1 MMGQDRGDHPLY
13 STANVSLLCETYRKE
28 KEEAGGWRGVGSP
41 LTLIFL
47 SVC

>member
-1 MMGQDRGDHPLY
+1 MSQDRGDHPLY
-13 STANVSLLCETYRKE
+13 STVNVSLLYGTYRKE
-28 KEEAGGWRGVGSP
+28 QEEDGGWRGVGSP